1 MRTLVLVPVSLV
13 FFLLIAGHAPAH
25 AGGSGVV
32 TGCVGGDGS
41 VVKLALGEA
50 PNRPCNERQLRLSLG
65 IDGLG
70 GTGPE
75 RFELDQPRDPA
86 EQTRAVD
93 GAIVLKLHFPF

>member
-25 AGGSGVV
+25 AGGGGVV
-32 TGCVGGDGS
+32 AGCVRGDGS
-41 VVKLALGEA
+41 VVKLALGET

-65 IDGLG
+65 VDGLG

-75 RFELDQPRDPA
+75 RLSFSADRS
-86 EQTRAVD
+86 
-93 GAIVLKLHFPF
+93 